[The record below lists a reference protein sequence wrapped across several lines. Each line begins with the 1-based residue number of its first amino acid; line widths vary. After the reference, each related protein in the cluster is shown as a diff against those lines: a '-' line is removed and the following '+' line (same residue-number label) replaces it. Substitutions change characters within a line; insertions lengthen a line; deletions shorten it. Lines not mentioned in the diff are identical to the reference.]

1 MGIEEEYDKLIEAM
15 RGAERSIQQTIEL
28 DWVSGQRMRDFLK
41 GMLHQCRYDLVL
53 LDIWK
58 PRILGEEE

>member
-1 MGIEEEYDKLIEAM
+1 MGIEEECDKLIEAM
-15 RGAERSIQQTIEL
+15 RGTERSIQQTIEE
-28 DWVSGQRMRDFLK
+28 DWVSGQGMVDFLK